1 MEEAEGRE
9 EVKPEEDK
17 KKSKSQKTKKIF
29 GWIGFALS
37 LVLLIGLTVNALLAV
52 FVSGYYPTFGG
63 YRLFS
68 IVTDSMEP
76 EIPTGNMIVGRV
88 PESEE
93 EIGVGTVITYELRQ
107 GGSTVLITHR
117 VIAVNVD
124 EVTGIVSYTT
134 QGDNAGGVDAVRPA
148 FSDVV
153 GIYTGQRCA
162 FFGYFFGFL
171 QSVEGAIALI
181 VILLIIAITMIIVH
195 FVNLVSV
202 WRKIAVNALQKS
214 GAMLS
219 ETQVEGLGVIADVIG
234 IISKDPVDKADVT
247 RKDKK
252 LKWFIKTGALPKRP
266 YNDDFDENTA
276 FAGGGKLDLGL
287 PASPAAQEAAA
298 ILSEA
303 SSNNEAGGI
312 LRERYEKMS
321 YRFTLLAK
329 LIRLNPQSK
338 EWYSEIKNELLS
350 YRKVRVRMGNK
361 FENFMLGRRTVA
373 RFAVRGKTLC
383 FYFAGNPSDYEKS
396 KYAVQE
402 VKSNTPCLY
411 RIRSALR
418 AKYACA
424 LIGDLMKGLGVEKN
438 ADYEEKD
445 FYLPYEG
452 IVSLMQKGLIK
463 RNVTSVEKTYRL
475 VEVDEK
481 GEEVQAEE
489 ALVAEH
495 AEDEAEAEPEAES
508 AVTESATETEAETTP
523 KDE

>member
-1 MEEAEGRE
+1 MKEAEAKEATKE
-9 EVKPEEDK
+9 EG
-17 KKSKSQKTKKIF
+17 KKSKSRKTKTIF

-37 LVLLIGLTVNALLAV
+37 LALLVGLTVNALLSL

-76 EIPTGNMIVGRV
+76 EIPTGSMIVGRV
-88 PESEE
+88 PENEE

-124 EVTGIVSYTT
+124 EVTGTVSYTT

-153 GIYTGQRCA
+153 GIYTGQKCA

-171 QSVEGAIALI
+171 QSAEGAIALI

-234 IISKDPVDKADVT
+234 IVSKDPVDKADVT

-266 YNDDFDENTA
+266 YNDDFDENAA

-298 ILSEA
+298 TLSEA
-303 SSNNEAGGI
+303 PQRNEAGVL
-312 LRERYEKMS
+312 LRDRYEKMS

-383 FYFAGNPSDYEKS
+383 FYFAGNPSDYENS
-396 KYAVQE
+396 KFAVQG
-402 VKSNTPCLY
+402 VKSSTPCLY

-418 AKYACA
+418 AKYAVS
-424 LIGDLMKGLGVEKN
+424 LIVGFMQGLGAEKDP
-438 ADYEEKD
+438 DYEEKD

-452 IVSLMQKGLIK
+452 IASLIRKGLVT
-463 RNVTSVEKTYRL
+463 RNLTSVEKTYRL
-475 VEVDEK
+475 VEEDGRDE
-481 GEEVQAEE
+481 GAQAAETSAEERTEAASEPQAET
-489 ALVAEH
+489 
-495 AEDEAEAEPEAES
+495 P
-508 AVTESATETEAETTP
+508 P